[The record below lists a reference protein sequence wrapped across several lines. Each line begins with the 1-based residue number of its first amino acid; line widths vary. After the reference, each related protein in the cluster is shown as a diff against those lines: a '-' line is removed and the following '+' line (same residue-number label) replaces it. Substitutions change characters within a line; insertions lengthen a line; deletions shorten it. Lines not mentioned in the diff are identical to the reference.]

1 MADAELERELVR
13 KRLLG
18 WSLACDPVLPGVDIG
33 RDLVL
38 AGGDG
43 EPLDLARVEGIE
55 CLGQS
60 LTLALTTA
68 LGSDLFNTEFGFDG
82 IAALA
87 EETNA
92 ILARERVRV
101 AVVKLLQK
109 EPRVRRIIDVDL
121 GDERL
126 RPPPGG
132 RVLDVAVGFQ
142 TVSHDQVSV
151 NLGRVVQGV

>member
-1 MADAELERELVR
+1 MAALELERDLAR
-13 KRLLG
+13 RRLLG
-18 WSLACDPVLPGVDIG
+18 WSVACEPVMPGVDIG
-33 RDLVL
+33 RDLAL
-38 AGGDG
+38 AGGGG
-43 EPLDLARVEGIE
+43 EPLDLARVEGID

-68 LGSDLFNTEFGFDG
+68 LGSDVFNTDFGFDG
-82 IAALA
+82 IGALA
-87 EETNA
+87 EETNP

-109 EPRVRRIIDVDL
+109 EPRVRRVIDVDL

-151 NLGRVVQGV
+151 NLGRVVQGA